1 MTSDTAQSHRRA
13 VLFLILTAILWST
26 SGLLI
31 KLIDWQPMSIL
42 AGRSVLAAGIFAI
55 HLRRSKFRP
64 NRVQILGALTF
75 LATQV
80 LFITATK
87 MTTAANAIFLQ
98 YTAPI
103 TVIPLS
109 VLWLGER
116 PKRADWLALVAILV
130 GLGFFFGDDLNLDGR
145 IGNFLAVI
153 SGVTMAVMT
162 VCMRRAG
169 METENDR
176 APAQTILMSHVTGAL
191 IGMPSMVRETFTLQS
206 VGIIA
211 FLGFFQIGLAF
222 LLYSSAVRHV
232 HALETTL
239 IVTLEPILNPLW
251 VFLIL
256 GEMPGPMALLG
267 GLLVVGAVTVRAWI
281 SARSPTLVP
290 DTDPPQ
296 EREMMARAKIR

>member
-1 MTSDTAQSHRRA
+1 MTSDTTHAHRRA

-42 AGRSVLAAGIFAI
+42 AGRSLLAAGIFAYY
-55 HLRRSKFRP
+55 LRNSTFHP
-64 NRVQILGALTF
+64 SRVQIVGALTF

-116 PKRADWLALVAILV
+116 PKRADWVALVVILA

-145 IGNFLAVI
+145 IGNFLALI

-169 METENDR
+169 METENDY
-176 APAQTILMSHVTGAL
+176 APAQTILMSHATGAI
-191 IGMPSMVRETFTLQS
+191 IGMPSLVRETFTLQS
-206 VGIIA
+206 LGIIA
-211 FLGFFQIGLAF
+211 FLGLFQIGLAF
-222 LLYSSAVRHV
+222 LLYSWAVRHV

-267 GLLVVGAVTVRAWI
+267 GLLVIGAVTIRAWV
-281 SARSPTLVP
+281 SARKPATVP
-290 DTDPPQ
+290 DAEPVT
-296 EREMMARAKIR
+296 

>member
-1 MTSDTAQSHRRA
+1 MPSDTPKTHRRA

-26 SGLLI
+26 SGLLV

-42 AGRSVLAAGIFAI
+42 AGRSLLAACVFALY
-55 HLRRSKFRP
+55 LRDLRFRP
-64 NRVQILGALTF
+64 SRVQILGAVSF

-80 LFITATK
+80 LFITSTK

-109 VLWLGER
+109 MLWLGER
-116 PKRADWLALVAILV
+116 PQRADWLALVVILI
-130 GLGFFFGDDLNLDGR
+130 GMGFFFGDDLNLDGR
-145 IGNFLAVI
+145 VGNFLAIV

-169 METENDR
+169 METENAH
-176 APAQTILMSHVTGAL
+176 APAQTILMSHATGAL
-191 IGMPSMVRETFTLQS
+191 IGMPSLVRETFTLQNL
-206 VGIIA
+206 GIIA
-211 FLGFFQIGLAF
+211 FLGLFQIGLAF

-232 HALETTL
+232 HAVETTL

-251 VFLIL
+251 VFLVI

-267 GLLVVGAVTVRAWI
+267 GALVIGAVTARAWV
-281 SARSPTLVP
+281 SAHTPAMTP
-290 DTDPPQ
+290 DAEPAT
-296 EREMMARAKIR
+296 

>member
-1 MTSDTAQSHRRA
+1 MTSDTAQTHRRA
-13 VLFLILTAILWST
+13 VLYLILTATLWST
-26 SGLLI
+26 SGLLV
-31 KLIDWQPMSIL
+31 KVIDWQPMSIL
-42 AGRSVLAAGIFAI
+42 AGRSLLAACVFAVY
-55 HLRRSKFRP
+55 LRDLRFRP
-64 NRVQILGALTF
+64 SRVQIVGAAAF

-98 YTAPI
+98 YTAPV

-116 PKRADWLALVAILV
+116 PTRADWVALIAILA
-130 GLGFFFGDDLNLDGR
+130 GLGFFFGDDLSLDGR
-145 IGNFLAVI
+145 VGNILAIV

-169 METENDR
+169 METENHR

-191 IGMPSMVRETFTLQS
+191 IGMPSLTREAFTLPNL
-206 VGIIA
+206 GIIA
-211 FLGFFQIGLAF
+211 FLGLFQIGLAF

-251 VFLIL
+251 VFLVI

-267 GLLVVGAVTVRAWI
+267 GALVIGAVTYRSWI
-281 SARSPTLVP
+281 SARRPAPQP
-290 DTDPPQ
+290 DAEPV
-296 EREMMARAKIR
+296 RS

>member
-1 MTSDTAQSHRRA
+1 MTVDTAQTHRRA
-13 VLFLILTAILWST
+13 VLFLVLTAILWST
-26 SGLLI
+26 SGLLV
-31 KLIDWQPMSIL
+31 KLIDWRPMSIL
-42 AGRSVLAAGIFAI
+42 AGRSMLAAGVFALY
-55 HLRRSKFRP
+55 LRDLRFRP
-64 NRVQILGALTF
+64 SRVQILGALTF

-109 VLWLGER
+109 VLWLHER
-116 PKRADWLALVAILV
+116 PRRADWLALAVILV
-130 GLGFFFGDDLNLDGR
+130 GLGFFFGDDLSLDGR
-145 IGNFLAVI
+145 IGNFLAIV

-169 METENDR
+169 MEPENDR
-176 APAQTILMSHVTGAL
+176 APAQTILMSHATGAL
-191 IGMPSMVRETFTLQS
+191 IGIPSMARETFTLQS
-206 VGIIA
+206 MGIIA
-211 FLGFFQIGLAF
+211 FLGLFQIGLAF
-222 LLYSSAVRHV
+222 LLYSSAVRHI

-251 VFLIL
+251 VFLVI

-267 GLLVVGAVTVRAWI
+267 GALVIGAVTARAWI
-281 SARSPTLVP
+281 SARTPTRTP
-290 DTDPPQ
+290 EAEP
-296 EREMMARAKIR
+296 ARSA

>member
-1 MTSDTAQSHRRA
+1 MTSDTAQTHRRA
-13 VLFLILTAILWST
+13 VLYLILTAILWST
-26 SGLLI
+26 SGLLV
-31 KLIDWQPMSIL
+31 KVIDWQPMSIL
-42 AGRSVLAAGIFAI
+42 AGRSLLATGVFALT
-55 HLRRSKFRP
+55 LRDLRFKPS
-64 NRVQILGALTF
+64 RVQIVGALAF

-98 YTAPI
+98 YTAPV

-116 PKRADWLALVAILV
+116 PKRADWFALVVILI
-130 GLGFFFGDDLNLDGR
+130 GLGFFFGDDLTLDGR
-145 IGNFLAVI
+145 LGNVLAIV

-169 METENDR
+169 METENDH
-176 APAQTILMSHVTGAL
+176 APAQTILMSHATGAL

-206 VGIIA
+206 LGIIA
-211 FLGFFQIGLAF
+211 FLGLFQIGLAF
-222 LLYSSAVRHV
+222 LLYSRAVRHV
-232 HALETTL
+232 EALETTL

-251 VFLIL
+251 VFLII

-267 GLLVVGAVTVRAWI
+267 GALVIGAVTARAWI
-281 SARSPTLVP
+281 SARSPSPAP
-290 DTDPPQ
+290 DPEPIAPD
-296 EREMMARAKIR
+296 